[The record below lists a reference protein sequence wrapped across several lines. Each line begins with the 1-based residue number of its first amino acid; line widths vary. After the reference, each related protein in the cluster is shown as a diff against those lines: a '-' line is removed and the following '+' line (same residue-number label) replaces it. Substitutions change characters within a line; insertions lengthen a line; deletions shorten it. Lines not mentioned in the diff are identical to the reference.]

1 MKRLILPFLLVLL
14 IILFVYFNVFDLF
27 VGPYKAKDYATS
39 NTIKL
44 FEKNS
49 DESVKRLLNRFSL
62 DQVYTLVLVEDEIVV
77 LLADGQVYLRENYQ
91 ELPTFANQYGV
102 YQNEVVFVHQS
113 ETQEIYYDMTT
124 QHVLFE
130 MEWGK

>member
-1 MKRLILPFLLVLL
+1 MKRFLVPFLLVLL
-14 IILFVYFNVFDLF
+14 ITLFVHFSVFDLF
-27 VGPYKAKDYATS
+27 VGPYKATDYATS

-49 DESVKRLLNRFSL
+49 NESVSRLLNRFSL

-77 LLADGQVYLRENYQ
+77 LLADGQVYLRANYQ
-91 ELPTFANQYGV
+91 ELPTFANKYGV
-102 YQNEVVFVHQS
+102 YQNEVVFVHHS
-113 ETQEIYYDMTT
+113 ETQEIYYDMST
-124 QHVLFE
+124 QDVLFE